1 MLKTIKRM
9 LVDLRLVRMSDGHLA
24 LVRDL
29 GLVKGGRGLRQHE
42 ALLSLNAQ
50 AIAMTSWMRIARSRN
65 LLAEQEHL
73 ASKSISRA

>member
-9 LVDLRLVRMSDGHLA
+9 FVDVRLVRMSDGHLA

-42 ALLSLNAQ
+42 ALLSLSAQ
-50 AIAMTSWMRIARSRN
+50 AVSIPAWVRIARSRET
-65 LLAEQEHL
+65 LAEDGSAAPSL
-73 ASKSISRA
+73 IR

>member
-29 GLVKGGRGLRQHE
+29 GLVKGGRGLRQHKPI
-42 ALLSLNAQ
+42 LSLNTQ
-50 AIAMTSWMRIARSRN
+50 AVSITSWMRIARSRN
-65 LLAEQEHL
+65 LLAVEDGL
-73 ASKSISRA
+73 PSNSL